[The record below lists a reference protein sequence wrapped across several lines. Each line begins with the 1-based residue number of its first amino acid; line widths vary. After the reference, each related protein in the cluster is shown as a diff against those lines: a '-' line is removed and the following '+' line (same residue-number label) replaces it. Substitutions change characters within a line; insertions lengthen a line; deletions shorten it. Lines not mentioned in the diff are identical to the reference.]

1 MAGDGGLVPILVRMM
16 DARVGSTAM
25 MQLLSTA
32 PEVAMDRRYRYEHSY
47 LTYFVRLMGQIT
59 HFRSG
64 PDDPTEFTMDE
75 VVYGRDPR
83 IGPLPFEPMVVDGGA
98 LGQGGLAGLWQ
109 HFSTLTRERSP
120 HVTHYAE
127 KFWGDARTVI
137 DAGLK
142 PVLIDLVRDPRD
154 VVASNRAFSDRL
166 GGAQFGRSQASDER
180 SYLRQLIAQMRFR
193 LNEMTMP
200 LPVPRIMIRY
210 EDLINSPGE
219 TRARVEEVAQI
230 RMQPETIGEL
240 TSDARQHITS
250 TSVEASIGRWR
261 QDLDESDIRDIERR
275 LGPWMIE
282 LGYESSS

>member
-1 MAGDGGLVPILVRMM
+1 P
-16 DARVGSTAM
+16 
-25 MQLLSTA
+25 
-32 PEVAMDRRYRYEHSY
+32 
-47 LTYFVRLMGQIT
+47 
-59 HFRSG
+59 
-64 PDDPTEFTMDE
+64 
-75 VVYGRDPR
+75 
-83 IGPLPFEPMVVDGGA
+83 GPLRRRRIESCPYDERLEGA
-98 LGQGGLAGLWQ
+98 
-109 HFSTLTRERSP
+109 R
-120 HVTHYAE
+120 
-127 KFWGDARTVI
+127 
-137 DAGLK
+137 
-142 PVLIDLVRDPRD
+142 
-154 VVASNRAFSDRL
+154 
-166 GGAQFGRSQASDER
+166 FGRSQASDER

-210 EDLINSPGE
+210 EDLINSPRE
-219 TRARVEEVAQI
+219 ARARVEEVAQI